1 MRLKERIEA
10 TQMKKCRE
18 ADCNKLGPCHNCGI
32 TLAIQEVKTEIESV
46 CNPLPCDRCDTECDV
61 VNCPKLIEWMS
72 EENMR
77 NMILEGLR

>member
-1 MRLKERIEA
+1 MSLKERIEA

-18 ADCNKLGPCHNCGI
+18 ADCN
-32 TLAIQEVKTEIESV
+32 
-46 CNPLPCDRCDTECDV
+46 PLPCDECDTECEV

-77 NMILEGLR
+77 NMILKARKG